1 MMQSV
6 KRSVTSSIAR
16 MLIAIVILSILSTS
30 LALVTLAAS
39 RTDAEAINISGSLR
53 MQSYRLA
60 YDLTTN
66 SLYLNAHI
74 HQYDDSINAPALKEI
89 NSFYFPKDIQ
99 QKYQT
104 LLDRWKLLEQDLRN
118 GNDNIYI
125 NQLGDYVH
133 QINDFVLAIQIFSEL
148 KLKVTSA
155 ISIASFLITAGLV
168 FFVIYFSRSKIVAPL
183 NRMVTASHY
192 IQTGHFDHQPLDT
205 SQPNELGVLA
215 SAFTT
220 MSSELAKLYQS
231 LAQKVEEKTLRLT
244 EANRSLGV
252 LYDCLQALSVS
263 QVERQCF
270 EQVLRIVHDSQKLKI
285 IRLEVQDSGEGRW
298 VIEEGTEDKNQRWQH
313 LALQQDEINL
323 GALSWQCSDSP
334 VYPQLIENVSNILSR
349 GIYFNRAQKRYLQV
363 LLMEERATIARE
375 LHDSLA
381 QSLSFLRIQLT
392 LLKRVIPDDNNTAK
406 RVINDFDQALSSA
419 YYQLR
424 ELLATFRLTIQEA
437 DLHEALNQL
446 ITPLQAQ
453 TEVPI
458 QLHCALSSQALNAQQ
473 QVHALQIVRE
483 AVLNAI
489 KHANAKTINV
499 SCEPTADGNNML
511 TITDDGLGIQSVDE
525 PEGHYGLNIMSER
538 AARLGGTLSIR
549 RREQGGTCVCLIFPQ
564 Q

>member
-1 MMQSV
+1 MLFV
-6 KRSVTSSIAR
+6 KRSVTSNIAR
-16 MLIAIVILSILSTS
+16 MLIAIVILSILSTG

-66 SLYLNAHI
+66 SPYLNSHI
-74 HQYDDSINAPALKEI
+74 RQYDMSLNAPALKEI
-89 NSFYFPKDIQ
+89 DSFYFPHDIQ
-99 QKYQT
+99 LKYQT
-104 LLDRWKLLEQDLRN
+104 LLDRWKILEYELNQGN
-118 GNDNIYI
+118 GDMYI
-125 NQLGDYVH
+125 SQLAEYVN
-133 QINDFVLAIQIFSEL
+133 QINEFVLAIQIFSEL
-148 KLKVTSA
+148 KLKTA
-155 ISIASFLITAGLV
+155 GTISIASFLLTIGLV
-168 FFVIYFSRSKIVAPL
+168 FFVIHFSRRKIVAPL
-183 NRMVTASHY
+183 NQMVAASHY

-205 SQPNELGVLA
+205 TQPNELGVLA
-215 SAFTT
+215 NAFTS
-220 MSSELAKLYQS
+220 MSSDLAKLYQS
-231 LAQKVEEKTLRLT
+231 LAEKVEEKTVKLT
-244 EANRSLGV
+244 QANRSLGV

-263 QVERQCF
+263 QVDRQCF
-270 EQVLRIVHDSQKLKI
+270 EQVLHIVCNSENLVI

-298 VIEEGTEDKNQRWQH
+298 VLEEGKEDNSRDWHH
-313 LALQQDEINL
+313 LVLQQDEQIL
-323 GALSWQCSDSP
+323 GKLSWQCADEDA
-334 VYPQLIENVSNILSR
+334 VHPQLIGNVGNILSR

-392 LLKRVIPDDNNTAK
+392 LLKRVVPSNNDRAMV
-406 RVINDFDQALSSA
+406 VIADFDQALSSA
-419 YYQLR
+419 YRQLR

-458 QLHCALSSQALNAQQ
+458 HIHCALSSQALNAQQ

-483 AVLNAI
+483 ATLNAI
-489 KHANAKTINV
+489 KHAKAKNIYVNCESTKDGYNLITI
-499 SCEPTADGNNML
+499 
-511 TITDDGLGIQSVDE
+511 IDDGMGIKSLDE

-538 AARLGGTLSIR
+538 ACRLGGTLAISR
-549 RREQGGTCVCLIFPQ
+549 QEEGGTCVRLIFPQ

>member
-1 MMQSV
+1 MASV
-6 KRSVTSSIAR
+6 KRSVTNSIAR
-16 MLIAIVILSILSTS
+16 MLIAIVILSILSAG
-30 LALVTLAAS
+30 LALISLAAS

-66 SLYLNAHI
+66 SPYLNSHI
-74 HQYDDSINAPALKEI
+74 RQYALSINAPALKEI
-89 NSFYFPKDIQ
+89 NEFYFPADIQ

-104 LLDRWKLLEQDLRN
+104 LLDRWQELEQELTHNN
-118 GNDNIYI
+118 GDIYI
-125 NQLGDYVH
+125 SQLADYVNE
-133 QINDFVLAIQIFSEL
+133 INEFVLAIQLFSEL
-148 KLKVTSA
+148 KLKAAVF
-155 ISIASFLITAGLV
+155 ISIISVLSTIGLV
-168 FFVIYFSRSKIVAPL
+168 FYVIHFSRREIVDPL

-192 IQTGHFDHQPLDT
+192 IQTGRFDHQPLDVEKH
-205 SQPNELGVLA
+205 NELGVLA
-215 SAFTT
+215 TAFTS
-220 MSSELAKLYQS
+220 MSSDLEKMYQS
-231 LAQKVEEKTLRLT
+231 LAEKVEEKTVKLT
-244 EANRSLGV
+244 QANRSLGV

-263 QVERQCF
+263 QVDRQCF
-270 EQVLRIVHDSQKLKI
+270 EQVLRIVRTSENMVA
-285 IRLEVQDSGEGRW
+285 IRLEIQDSGEGRW
-298 VIEEGTEDKNQRWQH
+298 VLEEGIEDENRIWQH
-313 LALQQDEINL
+313 LPLQQDEQIL
-323 GALSWQCSDSP
+323 GKMSWQCSDTA
-334 VYPQLIENVSNILSR
+334 VHPQLIENVSNILSR

-392 LLKRVIPDDNNTAK
+392 LLKRVIPSNNEKAMS
-406 RVINDFDQALSSA
+406 VITDFDQALSSA
-419 YYQLR
+419 YRQLR

-458 QLHCALSSQALNAQQ
+458 QMHCALSSQALNAQQ

-489 KHANAKTINV
+489 KHANASLISIN
-499 SCEPTADGNNML
+499 CEPTNDGNNMI
-511 TITDDGLGIQSVDE
+511 TITDNGAGIKSLDE

-538 AARLGGTLSIR
+538 ASRLGGTLTIGPH
-549 RREQGGTCVCLIFPQ
+549 EEGGTLVRLIFPQ